1 MAKGESGFTKA
12 GKGQNNGYAPGDSP
26 YQAMSREAGQVIRD
40 SGYDPMMPISMQ
52 IPWDEEF
59 SALSDRHYTAIYN
72 SISDGQSPTS
82 RFSKATGEEI
92 LKRVERNKVYVADRA
107 RHKGISDAKGNIDE
121 AATVRNYRDEMKK
134 LSAIEEY
141 VKKKLKRK

>member
-1 MAKGESGFTKA
+1 MKERNFILETDNVEELNFDMDKFAKDFIKFDKEGFPLVKET
-12 GKGQNNGYAPGDSP
+12 G
-26 YQAMSREAGQVIRD
+26 
-40 SGYDPMMPISMQ
+40 
-52 IPWDEEF
+52 EF